1 MLNKIHIQTYACNT
15 FFVRFLWLV
24 VSMAILLHRLIFFS
38 YFYLNDHVL
47 IIIAWSSYLTSL
59 YIVDEQT
66 TVFSNAAKQPEYDG
80 NVLIII
86 ILYYDYKN
94 RQLKLYRGIDKI
106 LNFKKYCLQ
115 NIDTYNVDHKKCKI
129 HKKIHC
135 VDWLTVI
142 QQNNCNR
149 LIIKIES
156 QLFREHVKVVI
167 RKRISATLLSFT
179 SSSYV
184 CVIT

>member
-1 MLNKIHIQTYACNT
+1 MIIVSNFIIHCRWTDN
-15 FFVRFLWLV
+15 
-24 VSMAILLHRLIFFS
+24 SIFKRS
-38 YFYLNDHVL
+38 
-47 IIIAWSSYLTSL
+47 
-59 YIVDEQT
+59 QT
-66 TVFSNAAKQPEYDG
+66 TRIWWYIC

-115 NIDTYNVDHKKCKI
+115 NIDMYNADHKKCKI